1 MKVVPVQPVG
11 VDIFWKQIEPLIK
24 KAVSY
29 SGGRHTVDTT
39 KYLLKT
45 GMMQLFVVFK
55 SVKDIEAVIVTQKA
69 IYPAKTMMTVVLCGG
84 KNMNKWAGMGIKTIM
99 ESAKEQGCPGVEVM
113 GRPGWRKI
121 FSKHVKYKESYVC
134 LRQCLRLQSTDQY
147 PHHHHRVFQ
156 HKSW

>member
-29 SGGRHTVDTT
+29 SGGRHTVATT

-45 GMMQLFVVFK
+45 GIMQLFIVFK

-99 ESAKEQGCPGVEVM
+99 ESAKEQGCSGVEVM

-134 LRQCLRLQSTDQY
+134 FETY
-147 PHHHHRVFQ
+147 F
-156 HKSW
+156 